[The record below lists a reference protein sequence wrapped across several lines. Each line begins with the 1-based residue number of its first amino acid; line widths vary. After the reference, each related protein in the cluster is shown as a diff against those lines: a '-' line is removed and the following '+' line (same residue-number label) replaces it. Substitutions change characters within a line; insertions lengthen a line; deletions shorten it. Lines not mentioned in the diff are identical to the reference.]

1 MPERK
6 KTSFFGGAAVLAAGI
21 VIVKILGAIYKI
33 PIVNVLGGSYA
44 DFQNA
49 YYIYALLLTI
59 STAGLPVALSKMVA
73 AADARGEDRQV
84 RKIFRVS
91 LCVFLTLGV
100 VSFFVMF
107 FGADALAEMLH
118 DPLAAKS
125 IRATPTW
132 CPPPSLRSS
141 RPSAS
146 WSSA

>member
-100 VSFFVMF
+100 EI
-107 FGADALAEMLH
+107 G
-118 DPLAAKS
+118 
-125 IRATPTW
+125 RAS
-132 CPPPSLRSS
+132 CRE
-141 RPSAS
+141 RV
-146 WSSA
+146 